1 VPPALGLDGV
11 RAALF
16 DLDGT
21 LIDTEMHTETAVT
34 AVVARYGIPGFALP
48 HTETRGRTW
57 MHVAETVRARTRLQ
71 VPAAEL
77 AAAMLEHWLSAVRE
91 AHPVPGAAEAV
102 RSAVASGLK
111 VAIVSSSPRSVID
124 YFAAKLGIADCVS
137 SEARIGGDAVH
148 RGKPDPECFL
158 LAART
163 LGVEPGEAIVF
174 EDSRAGLLAARAAGM
189 RSMFI
194 TCCAADIAADAA
206 LATGSCTH
214 YGMLPPRFWQQLAAG
229 NAGLPRGQA

>member
-1 VPPALGLDGV
+1 V

-34 AVVARYGIPGFALP
+34 AVLARYGVPGFRLP

-57 MHVAETVRARTRLQ
+57 MHVAETVRALTRLE

-77 AAAMLEHWLSAVRE
+77 AAAMLKHWMSAVRE

-102 RSAVASGLK
+102 RSAVGCGLK

-124 YFAAKLGIADCVS
+124 YFVEKLGLGDCVGT
-137 SEARIGGDAVH
+137 EARIGGEAVH

-163 LGVEPGEAIVF
+163 LDVQPGEAVVF

-189 RSMFI
+189 CSMFI
-194 TCCAADIAADAA
+194 TCCAADIPENSA
-206 LATGSCTH
+206 LATGSCKH

-229 NAGLPRGQA
+229 NADLGHAWG